1 MKYVGHGDLMKTFR
15 GEWFMTMLA
24 VRPLNRFTTMGRETF
39 LAKVVCE
46 EGCCIGIYASS
57 NGKVS
62 DTYVNF
68 KRLTYIA

>member
-1 MKYVGHGDLMKTFR
+1 
-15 GEWFMTMLA
+15 MTMLT
-24 VRPLNRFTTMGRETF
+24 VRPINRFTTMGRETF
-39 LAKVVCE
+39 LAKVVWE

-57 NGKVS
+57 NGKGS